1 MNILNPLVPSACA
14 PDELSRA
21 TVRSHEALTMPR
33 RRTSVPTPSWTP
45 GAGVDARAAE
55 LGQRAAM
62 GDVSGTLSRA
72 NGTHVNGACGEDG
85 RRPLHH
91 AAAGGFVGCVEAL
104 LSRGAEPEA
113 RDRAGRTPLHEAARG
128 GHAECARRIMDG
140 YKEYGMYFGAVGH
153 RFDVN
158 ARDTSGATPLH
169 EARERRMI
177 EVLLREGADGSQRRG
192 DGSNALHLACERG
205 DGWAVEALLGCGV
218 DCDARDGVGRT
229 ALHRARDGRSALALC
244 ASGADVDVMSD
255 DGLTPLHVA
264 SMDGRSEI
272 VVCLINAGAHL
283 RARSRTRGSL
293 LPGATAADLAAK
305 YGHDDVVRLLDGAKQ
320 VSRTAYLSTC
330 AINHNEER
338 FKKQMRRS
346 SEKRVALVWGILAA
360 ACVVLVALLVGYF
373 WYAGAQKELHE
384 WRKIRESKEQVKL
397 LKAKQKAAAEKAAQE
412 RKLKAEA
419 DLRAWQ
425 AEARQHVER
434 VLKCGVYGTHKDG
447 VKKGGVHRCVLFG
460 ADGDGLD
467 KEASGNCG
475 VCVGFLRNFPK
486 SKSEAEVDSAL
497 TTACKKADGRTGK
510 VCDSLL
516 ALRKDL
522 TRQMSFGV
530 DPAKICSRLGTKDPS
545 LCAVRPAKEGDL
557 SSDGKGDA
565 AAREAFK
572 RLSLFIHP
580 DKHDNSEAA
589 TEAFKMLNTA
599 RAYMDSKA
607 RLKAKRAEGDSGS

>member
-1 MNILNPLVPSACA
+1 M
-14 PDELSRA
+14 
-21 TVRSHEALTMPR
+21 MPR
-33 RRTSVPTPSWTP
+33 RRASAGAPSWTP
-45 GAGVDARAAE
+45 ERGVDALAAE
-55 LGQRAAM
+55 LGRCAAV
-62 GDVSGTLSRA
+62 GDVSGTLARA
-72 NGTHVNGACGEDG
+72 SGTHVNGACGEDG

-91 AAAGGFVGCVEAL
+91 AAASGFVGCVEAL

-113 RDRAGRTPLHEAARG
+113 RDRAGRTPLHEAARA
-128 GHAECARRIMDG
+128 GHEDCARRIMDG
-140 YKEYGMYFGAVGH
+140 YKEYGMYFGAAGR

-158 ARDTSGATPLH
+158 ARDASGATPLH

-177 EVLLREGADGSQRRG
+177 EILLREGADGSQRRG
-192 DGSNALHLACERG
+192 DGSNALHLACDRG

-244 ASGADVDVMSD
+244 ASGADVDATSD
-255 DGLTPLHVA
+255 DGLTPLHIA
-264 SMDGRSEI
+264 SMDGRSE
-272 VVCLINAGAHL
+272 VVVRLMNAGAQL
-283 RARSRTRGSL
+283 RARSRARGSL

-320 VSRTAYLSTC
+320 VSRTAYLLTC

-346 SEKRVALVWGILAA
+346 SEKRVALVWGTLAA
-360 ACVVLVALLVGYF
+360 VCIVLVALLVGHF
-373 WYAGAQKELHE
+373 WYAGARKELHE
-384 WRKIRESKEQVKL
+384 WRKVRESKEQAKL
-397 LKAKQKAAAEKAAQE
+397 LKAKRMAAAEKEAQE
-412 RKLKAEA
+412 RRLKAEA
-419 DLRAWQ
+419 DLKAWQ

-447 VKKGGVHRCVLFG
+447 IKKGGVHRCVLFG
-460 ADGDGLD
+460 SDGDGLS
-467 KEASGNCG
+467 KQANGSCG
-475 VCVGFLRNFPK
+475 VCVGFLRDFPE
-486 SKSEAEVDSAL
+486 SKSEAEIDAQL
-497 TTACKKADGRTGK
+497 TMACKKADGRTAK

-516 ALRKDL
+516 SLRKDL
-522 TRQMSFGV
+522 TRQMSFGL
-530 DPAKICSRLGTKDPS
+530 DPTKVCARLGTKDPS

-572 RLSLFIHP
+572 RLSLFVHP

-599 RAYMDSKA
+599 RAYMDSRAK
-607 RLKAKRAEGDSGS
+607 LKAKRAEGNADG